1 MTENIVTELQKEAKQ
16 FIAHNKLVLNGVE
29 IYPKEIE
36 VYYYKEGEFEDKSV
50 HRNELQKNNKNHFY
64 VHRCKKSDSYKGGNR
79 AGLDFVVSN
88 DKNTYYSYLIRSAEI
103 NHRLVYGPN
112 NVLNEIKRACG
123 YDGNTELEKQNV
135 NSVSS
140 DVKHKDI
147 IYTTRFGLGNSVD
160 AYFRALPLRLVV
172 LDNNFKCAQYK
183 AKEQIVLDYLIQS
196 KNTKEQ
202 AETFCKERLTY
213 LPSKIKEYYGNKT

>member
-1 MTENIVTELQKEAKQ
+1 MKENIVTKLQKEANQ

-36 VYYYKEGEFEDKSV
+36 VYYYNDDFKDNAVHKKS
-50 HRNELQKNNKNHFY
+50 QQTKKYKNHFY

-88 DKNTYYSYLIRSAEI
+88 DENTYYSYLIRSAEI
-103 NHRLVYGPN
+103 NHKLVCGPN

-123 YDGNTELEKQNV
+123 YDGNAELEKQNI
-135 NSVSS
+135 NPVSS
-140 DVKHKDI
+140 DVKYEGI
-147 IYTTRFGLGNSVD
+147 IYTTRFGVGNSVD
-160 AYFRALPLRLVV
+160 AYFRGLALRLVV

-183 AKEQIVLDYLIQS
+183 AKEQIVFDYLTQS
-196 KNTKEQ
+196 KITKEQ
-202 AETFCKERLTY
+202 AEDFCKERLTY
-213 LPSKIKEYYGNKT
+213 LPSKIKEYYGNKN